1 MNKLATEMKKMHRI
15 ILNSNGE
22 IVGKV
27 RLNKC
32 YLSRHQNS
40 SFEFHHFGDCQFLI
54 FFDIYTLFNSGLK
67 FIFAKYT
74 RAAFAPNIA
83 KIANKSI
90 IQ

>member
-1 MNKLATEMKKMHRI
+1 MHRI

-40 SFEFHHFGDCQFLI
+40 SFEFHHLVIASFLFSLI
-54 FFDIYTLFNSGLK
+54 FILFFKFGIEIY
-67 FIFAKYT
+67 FAKYT
-74 RAAFAPNIA
+74 RAAFALNSE
-83 KIANKSI
+83 IANKSI
-90 IQ
+90 FNRHYSI